1 MTHLCFELC
10 LLCMVEEL
18 IKQVE
23 NLNLEVDI
31 SGIEP
36 GEELYQIEREDV
48 GKEVEVSQDEREA
61 AEAVLAFHYY
71 AEQEVDGEKT
81 QEALDNISD
90 FRDEEV
96 IEPELE
102 FLYDENYLEDMM
114 RKLEDRNMNKKISEF
129 QEDDATE
136 RDDFVDME
144 EELINYLIGEK
155 YSRESSENSGL
166 F

>member
-1 MTHLCFELC
+1 
-10 LLCMVEEL
+10 MVEEL